1 MSSRGPYSIETLLFQ
16 DVALILGLLKLAYFL
31 WLAANNTLRII
42 VCSRGFGDGTC
53 AGGLGAV
60 QPHPDCRT
68 ELSKLNKAFTGR
80 QACESMIPFS
90 G

>member
-16 DVALILGLLKLAYFL
+16 DVVLILGLLKLAYFS
-31 WLAANNTLRII
+31 WLAADNTLRIV
-42 VCSRGFGDGTC
+42 VCSRGFRDGTC

-68 ELSKLNKAFTGR
+68 ELSKLDKAFADRLVSRWSRFLG
-80 QACESMIPFS
+80 S
-90 G
+90 